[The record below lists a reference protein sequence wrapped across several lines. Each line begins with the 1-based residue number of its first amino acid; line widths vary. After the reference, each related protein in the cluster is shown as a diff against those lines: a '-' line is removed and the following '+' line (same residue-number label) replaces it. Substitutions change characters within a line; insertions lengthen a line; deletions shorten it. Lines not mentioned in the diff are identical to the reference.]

1 MITRNETSRRFRN
14 IVVTFIAIIICFL
27 VGFTSYAYFKV
38 KKYQG
43 VILPGIKIGGLDL
56 SGKTKEQ
63 ALKILGEKQDSIERN
78 NKITIKAEGKSYYI
92 QYSNLNIKYDIN
104 SALDEAY
111 SYGKEGNIFKKYL
124 DIKKAKKKNF
134 TLKFTY
140 DYEKIRDIIAEI
152 SKSVDKEPKDAK
164 INFTNAGGIQI
175 ISEVEGKKL
184 QADKLEKKIKEE
196 IEKNNGED
204 FALDAPLQ
212 VAKPKVTKEKLK
224 QIDTLLATFSTSY
237 RSSSYQRATNVKLST
252 ESINGTLVM
261 PGEVFSF
268 NNVVGRR
275 TAEKGYMAA
284 GVIVGNKLESGLG
297 GGVCQVSSTLYNAVL
312 KAGLSSVER
321 AHHSF
326 PSSYV
331 PYGMDATVDYG
342 NIDYKFKNTFEYPI
356 YVVGYTGG
364 RVVTFN
370 IYSNKS
376 LKNRTYSLEN
386 TVYQTLQATVQTKD
400 DPNLEE
406 GKTEEIQPAH
416 TGYKVKV
423 YRNIYEN
430 GNLVKKE
437 LISDDFYR
445 PVNGIVKKGTKK
457 PEKKPEETP
466 KPSTKPGVEPAKPS
480 TETPKT
486 DTKPSTETPKSGTGT
501 SNPGKEPATSSTNT
515 SKTN

>member
-1 MITRNETSRRFRN
+1 MKIKSVDKKPYRN
-14 IVVTFIAIIICFL
+14 IFIVVISVIMFLL
-27 VGFTSYAYFKV
+27 VGFTSYAYFTV
-38 KKYQG
+38 KKYQETISPG
-43 VILPGIKIGGLDL
+43 VKVSGVDL

-63 ALKILGEKQDSIERN
+63 AFKLLSERQKSIQKN
-78 NKITIKAEGKSYYI
+78 NKITIRAEGKSYYI
-92 QYSNLNIKYDIN
+92 QYSDLNIEYNIK
-104 SALDEAY
+104 STLDEVY
-111 SYGKEGNIFKKYL
+111 SYGKEGNIFKKYFY
-124 DIKKAKKKNF
+124 IKKAKERTF
-134 TLKFTY
+134 APKFTY
-140 DYEKIRDIIAEI
+140 DEKKMKNIIDGI
-152 SKSVDKEPKDAK
+152 SKNVNKEPKDAK
-164 INFTNAGGIQI
+164 INFTNAGGIEI
-175 ISEVEGKKL
+175 IPEVQGKKL
-184 QADKLEKKIKEE
+184 LADKLEKEIKEK

-204 FALDAPLQ
+204 FNLDAPLQ
-212 VAKPKVTKEKLK
+212 VAKPKATKEKLK

-237 RSSSYQRATNVKLST
+237 RSSSYARATNVKLST
-252 ESINGTLVM
+252 ESINGTLIM

-268 NNVVGRR
+268 NDVVGRR

-297 GGVCQVSSTLYNAVL
+297 GGVCQVSSTLYNVVL
-312 KAGLSSVER
+312 KTGLSSVER

-342 NIDYKFKNTFEYPI
+342 NIDYKFKNTFKYPI
-356 YVVGYTGG
+356 YIVGHTGG

-376 LKNRTYSLEN
+376 LKNRTYFLEN
-386 TVYQTLQATVQTKD
+386 NIYQTLQASSQTKD

-406 GKTEEIQPAH
+406 GKTEQIQPAH

-437 LISDDFYR
+437 LVSDDFYR

-457 PEKKPEETP
+457 PEKKPEENP
-466 KPSTKPGVEPAKPS
+466 KPNTKPSEEPSKPNA
-480 TETPKT
+480 ETPKQEEVPEKPVDT
-486 DTKPSTETPKSGTGT
+486 TKTGTKPA
-501 SNPGKEPATSSTNT
+501 NQSTNNT
-515 SKTN
+515 KTN